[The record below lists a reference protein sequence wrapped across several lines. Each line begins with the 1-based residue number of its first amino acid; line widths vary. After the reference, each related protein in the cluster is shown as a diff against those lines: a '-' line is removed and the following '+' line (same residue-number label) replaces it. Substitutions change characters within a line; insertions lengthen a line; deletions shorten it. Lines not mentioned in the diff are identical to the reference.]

1 MSSAGSLCV
10 SHAATGGGPLWKF
23 SSLGIRIDGWRLTYH
38 RSFDVAAFCEPMIIN
53 DGRHCPRYGR
63 LCGPWHRHGRFG
75 SRSPGFALLFSLGL
89 VWLSVPFSLFR
100 HVLTCGGMRHCV
112 WSGSLHTPEALLGH
126 LAGQQYNAPG
136 PCSNEPQPGPPQRR
150 QATGQQLRESAVR
163 PPVPHRP
170 AKQGPTARPGA
181 GASAMRR
188 RSW

>member
-1 MSSAGSLCV
+1 M
-10 SHAATGGGPLWKF
+10 WKF

-53 DGRHCPRYGR
+53 DGRHCPRYAR

-112 WSGSLHTPEALLGH
+112 WSGSLHTPEALMATLLG
-126 LAGQQYNAPG
+126 
-136 PCSNEPQPGPPQRR
+136 SSTTRR
-150 QATGQQLRESAVR
+150 
-163 PPVPHRP
+163 
-170 AKQGPTARPGA
+170 ARA
-181 GASAMRR
+181 RTSRSQVR
-188 RSW
+188 RSGGRRLGSSSESRL